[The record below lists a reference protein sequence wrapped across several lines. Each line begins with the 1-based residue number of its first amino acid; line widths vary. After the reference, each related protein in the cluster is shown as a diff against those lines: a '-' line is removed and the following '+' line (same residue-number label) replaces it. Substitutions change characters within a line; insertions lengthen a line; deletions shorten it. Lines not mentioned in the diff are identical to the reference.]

1 MESGNKSKADII
13 KNNENTETEINWED
27 FKEDDDIF
35 VATFVAHALQKQK
48 VRERDLLTEEKNLFQ
63 KFLISIIEEELSE
76 I

>member
-48 VRERDLLTEEKNLFQ
+48 VRE
-63 KFLISIIEEELSE
+63 IY
-76 I
+76 

>member
-1 MESGNKSKADII
+1 MESGNKSKADMI

-48 VRERDLLTEEKNLFQ
+48 VRERFIDGRKNLFQ